1 MAQRILRV
9 TSRFMLDCHQ
19 RILSAAVH
27 DSSGRRLTLIATA
40 SSSWEYED
48 EEDPL
53 SDSRSSSSNGT
64 EQQGLSRKLEMGD
77 EESRLTPQ
85 TETSQSRQTGRHI
98 NFLTVFAG
106 VTVLLIG
113 IIGAFLAPAISIDT
127 KAVWLIVGSGR
138 TYEQAVSG
146 LPVFQVITEIL
157 LQSRVAL
164 NSVSDYIGLG
174 FLLFLVVAV
183 ATAFPVM
190 KGVANF
196 RKWNRRRRMEL
207 ANNSTLSGRSSLR
220 ASLVRTASTSL
231 ELVKSR
237 FRRLRYKWRLWNE
250 RRGQN
255 NAATSQMILLPL
267 YRRKAWRHM
276 EVFLSAFVIACW
288 QLGAVAAYT
297 LHLYCYFMEMI
308 YKSFEN
314 LGLVQSSSAQCF
326 LIQLSAP
333 STVAILCV
341 GFFVLLGSFIFQ
353 ALSHYNKIIANANEE

>member
-19 RILSAAVH
+19 RILSSAVR
-27 DSSGRRLTLIATA
+27 DSSERGLTLIATA
-40 SSSWEYED
+40 SSSWDYFDNDED
-48 EEDPL
+48 L
-53 SDSRSSSSNGT
+53 SDSRSSSSSGT
-64 EQQGLSRKLEMGD
+64 EQQGLSPKLERED
-77 EESRLTPQ
+77 EEAGSTSS
-85 TETSQSRQTGRHI
+85 TEMSQSRQTGRRI

-113 IIGAFLAPAISIDT
+113 VIGAFLAPAISIDT

-146 LPVFQVITEIL
+146 LPVFRVVTEIL

-164 NSVSDYIGLG
+164 DSIRDYVGLG

-183 ATAFPVM
+183 ATAYPVM
-190 KGVANF
+190 KGVSNF
-196 RKWNRRRRMEL
+196 RKWNRRRRTEIAYISM
-207 ANNSTLSGRSSLR
+207 SSGRSSLR

-231 ELVKSR
+231 EHVRSR
-237 FRRLRYKWRLWNE
+237 FRLWRYKWRLWSE
-250 RRGQN
+250 RRHRN
-255 NAATSQMILLPL
+255 NTATSEMILLPL
-267 YRRKAWRHM
+267 YRLKAWRHM

-297 LHLYCYFMEMI
+297 LHLYCYLMEMI

-326 LIQLSAP
+326 RIQLSAP

-353 ALSHYNKIIANANEE
+353 AVSHYNKIIASTNGD